1 MSLRPMMRNDNAS
14 RMLGMVVEHDAPGES
29 RVSMTVRDDML
40 NGFAIT
46 HGGLVFTLA
55 DTAFA
60 IACNEDERVTVA
72 GGADITFLKSTI
84 AGQTLTATAAR
95 RARSG
100 RTGLY
105 DIRVTDETG
114 DLVAEVRGR
123 SITTDRRPPAPVAEP
138 VEAAGVQQAPVPSTG
153 SGTSV
158 SRGSEVSPVAEPV
171 EAPGVQQAP
180 VPSAGSGTSV
190 SPAAEPVEAAGVQQ
204 APVPSTGSGTSISR
218 GSEVSPVAE
227 PVEAAGV
234 QRGPVPSTGSGTSDG
249 SGTSTT
255 NPAPER
261 DEALTTT
268 EVSR

>member
-1 MSLRPMMRNDNAS
+1 MMQRDRAS
-14 RMLGMVVEHDAPGES
+14 AMLGMVVEHDAPGES
-29 RVSMTVRDDML
+29 RVSMIVRDDML

-72 GGADITFLKSTI
+72 GGADITFLKSTTS
-84 AGQTLTATAAR
+84 GQTLTATAVR

-123 SITTDRRPPAPVAEP
+123 SITTDRRPPAEPAVVAGSAPVAG
-138 VEAAGVQQAPVPSTG
+138 AA
-153 SGTSV
+153 
-158 SRGSEVSPVAEPV
+158 
-171 EAPGVQQAP
+171 
-180 VPSAGSGTSV
+180 
-190 SPAAEPVEAAGVQQ
+190 PAAEPAADTTSAMRTNSSRHAD
-204 APVPSTGSGTSISR
+204 APTEDVHIAEVVHDADRLPSNDFERS
-218 GSEVSPVAE
+218 
-227 PVEAAGV
+227 AAL
-234 QRGPVPSTGSGTSDG
+234 P
-249 SGTSTT
+249 
-255 NPAPER
+255 
-261 DEALTTT
+261 TT

>member
-1 MSLRPMMRNDNAS
+1 MSLRPMMQRDQAS
-14 RMLGMVVEHDAPGES
+14 AMLGMVVEHDAPGES

-72 GGADITFLKSTI
+72 GGADITFLKSTT

-123 SITTDRRPPAPVAEP
+123 SITTDRRPPVPVPSTSSGTSDVAVSSDAPVAEP
-138 VEAAGVQQAPVPSTG
+138 VDA
-153 SGTSV
+153 SGP
-158 SRGSEVSPVAEPV
+158 R
-171 EAPGVQQAP
+171 
-180 VPSAGSGTSV
+180 
-190 SPAAEPVEAAGVQQ
+190 PANDP
-204 APVPSTGSGTSISR
+204 
-218 GSEVSPVAE
+218 
-227 PVEAAGV
+227 
-234 QRGPVPSTGSGTSDG
+234 QR
-249 SGTSTT
+249 
-255 NPAPER
+255 NA
-261 DEALTTT
+261 ALTTT